1 MLVAGLAAFPLY
13 ALTRGERLERQPLAA
28 IWRAERWLCAAGL
41 LLSALGMAVLAA
53 SMQGVGV
60 LSLRSEERRVGKECV
75 STCRSRWSPYHSKK
89 KTVQTNDYHTNI
101 QGLDQQASC
110 EVAHSANVTRVNY
123 NLLKSHK
130 TTTIH

>member
-60 LSLRSEERRVGKECV
+60 LSLELQPFWDLVRETEVGMAWATRSAALLLALRSEERRVGKECV
-75 STCRSRWSPYHSKK
+75 STCRSRWSP
-89 KTVQTNDYHTNI
+89 DY
-101 QGLDQQASC
+101 
-110 EVAHSANVTRVNY
+110 
-123 NLLKSHK
+123 
-130 TTTIH
+130 